1 MNAEREAT
9 AAIVLAAGQGT
20 RMRSRL
26 PKVMHKVAGLPL
38 IGHVLAGLA
47 PLRCA
52 HEIVVIAPGMS
63 DLAAAVAPRATAVQ
77 AEQLGTGHAVAAAVP
92 QLNNHIGDVLV
103 VYGDTPFIRT
113 ETLRRLIERRRAADN
128 PAAVVLGFRPAAA
141 AEYGR
146 LVLAADGML
155 ERIVEFR
162 DANGAERAIGLCNSG
177 VMAIDGTR
185 IHALIDRLDNRNAKG
200 EFYLTD
206 IVGLARADNSV
217 CAVIEADAD
226 ELLGVNSRADLAVA
240 EAIVQ
245 TRLRAAAMASGATL
259 VDPAS
264 VFFSWD
270 TRLGQD
276 VTIGP
281 NVVFGPGVEVHDTVE
296 IGAFCHIE
304 NSVIEA
310 GSRVGPFARLR
321 GGTHIGRGARI
332 GNFVEMKAGQF
343 GDGAKA
349 AHLAYIGDARVGAD
363 ANIGAGTITANY
375 DGFAKHETVVGEG
388 AQIGSNSVLVAPV
401 EIGPGAMVAAGSV
414 ITRNVPGDALAIA
427 RGRETVKEGWAKLFR
442 AARGKFV
449 RTVRKD

>member
-1 MNAEREAT
+1 LSGEGGST

-47 PLRCA
+47 PLKCA
-52 HEIVVIAPGMS
+52 HEIVVIAPAMS
-63 DLAAAVAPRATAVQ
+63 DLADAVAPRATAIQ
-77 AEQLGTGHAVAAAVP
+77 SEQFGTGHAVAAAIP
-92 QLNNHIGDVLV
+92 ALGNHTGDVLV

-113 ETLRRLIERRRAADN
+113 ETLQRMLQRRRAADN
-128 PAAVVLGFRPAAA
+128 PAAVVLGFRPVVPN
-141 AEYGR
+141 EYGR
-146 LVLAADGML
+146 LVLAGDGTL

-162 DANGAERAIGLCNSG
+162 DANDAERAIGLCNSG
-177 VMAIDGTR
+177 VMAIDGAR
-185 IHALIDRLDNRNAKG
+185 IRGLIDRLDNRNAKG

-206 IVGLARADNSV
+206 IVGLARVDGGI
-217 CAVIEADAD
+217 CAVIEAEAD

-245 TRLRAAAMASGATL
+245 TRLRGAAMAAGATL
-259 VDPAS
+259 TDPTS

-270 TRLGQD
+270 TKLGQD

-281 NVVFGPGVEVHDTVE
+281 SVVFGPGVEVHDTVE
-296 IGAFCHIE
+296 IGAFSHIE

-332 GNFVEMKAGQF
+332 GNFVEMKASHV

-349 AHLAYIGDARVGAD
+349 AHLAYVGDARIGAN

-375 DGFAKHETVVGEG
+375 DGFAKHETVVGDG

-401 EIGPGAMVAAGSV
+401 EIGPGAIVAAGSV

-442 AARGKFV
+442 AARG
-449 RTVRKD
+449 RLVRKPRKD